1 MAILTDKTDVTMK
14 LNVVF
19 FLKKE
24 NRTHKA
30 VHLVP
35 RIFLFRNDIRKT
47 GLKK

>member
-19 FLKKE
+19 FLKE